1 MIIVVDSYS
10 SIIFWNI
17 VKILRLV
24 VTMVRLDIVL
34 KLYIL
39 VRSLSG
45 SLGGPTTQGIL
56 EPATQL
62 VVFMGLETNP
72 STAPPARHEAV
83 LAHQFVRLQV
93 HLGRSELAIRR
104 PALKVEVHDLDG
116 LLGYQVADPIIKNLK
131 LINKMS
137 YFKIVKFGLKH
148 P

>member
-17 VKILRLV
+17 VKILRLA
-24 VTMVRLDIVL
+24 VTMVRLDIML

-45 SLGGPTTQGIL
+45 GPTTQGVL
-56 EPATQL
+56 EPAPQL